1 MDSLDNLG
9 SLQSNIGKENTYWIP
24 RDTRMGN
31 FTCSKVLA
39 KILHHVPSLV
49 LANLNRRYDGLMEN
63 DSMGGEGVSILG

>member
-1 MDSLDNLG
+1 
-9 SLQSNIGKENTYWIP
+9 
-24 RDTRMGN
+24 MGN